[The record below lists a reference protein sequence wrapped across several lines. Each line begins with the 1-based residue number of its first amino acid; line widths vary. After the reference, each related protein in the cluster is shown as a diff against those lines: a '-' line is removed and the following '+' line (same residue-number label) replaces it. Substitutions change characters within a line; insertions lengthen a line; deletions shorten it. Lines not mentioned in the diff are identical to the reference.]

1 MCARTFCRSVFGA
14 FALAALCCIL
24 GACIASTSAAGKPTG
39 ATGGDW
45 GVRSRSAMDGCQAV
59 ERFAEPGVANGVC
72 VAQVRSISTC
82 PDGARAPNEVIEEYT
97 AIPLASDC
105 DGLRID
111 RDFFSESAF
120 GKDRQFLHLAK
131 RVAIALREEA
141 RAPSR
146 ELSDLGETVVAELL
160 ERQMSAFVELQ
171 LDPSVDPDQDR
182 YRAVFYLPESGIT
195 VVLLFDGE
203 SDYVEWALL
212 LE

>member
-1 MCARTFCRSVFGA
+1 
-14 FALAALCCIL
+14 
-24 GACIASTSAAGKPTG
+24 
-39 ATGGDW
+39 
-45 GVRSRSAMDGCQAV
+45 MDGCQAV